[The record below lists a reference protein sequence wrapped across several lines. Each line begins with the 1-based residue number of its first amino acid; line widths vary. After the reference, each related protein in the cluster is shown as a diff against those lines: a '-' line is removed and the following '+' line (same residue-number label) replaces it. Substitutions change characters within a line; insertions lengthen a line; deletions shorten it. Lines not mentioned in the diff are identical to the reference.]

1 MWPTFFL
8 AALTAAAYAAAPGCL
23 ALAAMGLPPLV
34 ALGAGTGYTFLLYGV
49 ISLACSVAGVP
60 LSAVGLF
67 ALGCAPGIVGLAA
80 RGLARKGRH
89 RRKRTFGFEPTPLLS
104 LRGRTVGLAGASLA
118 IYVAAGVI
126 LATGVFALSLDGPG
140 SFVQKWDNVTHLNLI
155 AAFAGS
161 GDFSLLGGSVY
172 EDLAAQGAA
181 PVQESFSYYPSGW
194 HALAAMAAETVGA
207 PTTLAANAANY
218 ALLAFVLP
226 LGCCLL
232 ANALFPKRPVVV
244 LAGAAAMLAFGPF
257 PWTLLTWGPLYS
269 NFAAFCTVPG
279 AVALFALGL
288 QDGLCR
294 NARALLFSAFALTAA
309 SCVFTQPNALF
320 TEAFLLAPLCVGRA
334 CDTPAALGWHGRQA
348 RIGAAGFG
356 VGASFVIC
364 GIWTAL
370 VFAPPLASVVSYEW
384 PATLSLSEA
393 AAAAATLSFPG
404 SGTALL
410 LAALC
415 LVGAVCALRERRLRW
430 LAVSY
435 ALALVFYVVSAG
447 TDGALKTVL
456 CGFWYS
462 DAYRIAGLV
471 ALAGFPVASLGLA
484 ACARFA
490 MHAAERLHASPQGRT
505 AAAAATLAAAAAL
518 LYCPNVSLGPLSVPT
533 PFGEVA
539 GTLSWWN
546 DTSRPD
552 SLDADEQAFLQQ
564 VQSVA
569 GDGLVVNQPYDG
581 SVFGASTTDVNL
593 YFRSLGDVTSPDS
606 ASADSLVIRE
616 RLDELAESPDVQR
629 AVDSIGAAYVLQ
641 LDQGKPQNPDSNI
654 ELYEHGEDWK
664 GIDAITDDTPGFE
677 AVLAEGDRRLYRIL
691 PQE

>member
-8 AALTAAAYAAAPGCL
+8 AALASAAYAVAPGCL

-34 ALGAGTGYTFLLYGV
+34 ALGAGAGCTFLLYGV
-49 ISLACSVAGVP
+49 ASLACSAASVP

-67 ALGCAPGIVGLAA
+67 ALGCAPGVVGLAV

-89 RRKRTFGFEPTPLLS
+89 ERKRAFGFEPVPLFS
-104 LRGRTVGLAGASLA
+104 LRGRAVGLAGASFA
-118 IYVAAGVI
+118 AYVAAGIV

-161 GDFSLLGGSVY
+161 GDFSLFGGSIY
-172 EDLAAQGAA
+172 EDLAAQGAS
-181 PVQESFSYYPSGW
+181 PVQESPSYYPSGW

-207 PTTLAANAANY
+207 PATLAANAANY

-244 LAGAAAMLAFGPF
+244 VAGAAAMLAFGPF

-269 NFAAFCTVPG
+269 NLAAFCTVPG

-288 QDGLCR
+288 QDGLR
-294 NARALLFSAFALTAA
+294 KNERALLFCAFALTAA

-334 CDTPAALGWHGRQA
+334 CDIPAALDWHGRQA

-356 VGASFVIC
+356 IGAAVVVC
-364 GIWTAL
+364 GVWVAL
-370 VFAPPLASVVSYEW
+370 VFAPPLASVVSFEW
-384 PATLSLSEA
+384 PATLSLPDA

-404 SGTALL
+404 SGTEAL

-415 LVGAVCALRERRLRW
+415 LVGVVCALRERRLRW
-430 LAVSY
+430 LAASY
-435 ALALVFYVVSAG
+435 VLALVLYVVSAG
-447 TDGALKTVL
+447 TDGVLKTVL

-462 DAYRIAGLV
+462 DAYRIAGIV

-484 ACARFA
+484 ACARLA
-490 MHAAERLHASPQGRT
+490 MSAARRLHASPRGCT
-505 AAAAATLAAAAAL
+505 AAAVAALAAAAAL
-518 LYCPNVSLGPLSVPT
+518 LYCPNVSFGPLSAST

-546 DTSRPD
+546 DASRPD
-552 SLDADEQAFLQQ
+552 SLDADERAFLQQ

-569 GDGLVVNQPYDG
+569 KGGLVVNQPYDG

-593 YFRSLGDVTSPDS
+593 YFRSLGDVTSPDD
-606 ASADSLVIRE
+606 ASAASLVIRE
-616 RLDELAESPDVQR
+616 RLAEFAESPDVQG
-629 AVDSIGAAYVLQ
+629 AVDSVGAAYVLQ
-641 LDQGKPQNPDSNI
+641 LDQGKPHNPDSNI
-654 ELYEHGEDWK
+654 ELYKHDEDWK
-664 GIDAITDDTPGFE
+664 GIDAIADGTPGFE
-677 AVLAEGDRRLYRIL
+677 AVLAEGDMRLYRIL